1 MEDFYEKDVNEVIA
15 LTIKY
20 CWSLDER
27 DWESLSEVFSSD
39 AYAKYGVT
47 EHEGIDSIVER
58 CQKALLPLDFS
69 HHMVSNHMVEIEG
82 DKASCKCYFQAQ
94 HVRTS
99 AIGGDNFLIA
109 GKYEDELIRDNE
121 EWKITSRVLTK
132 IWTEGNEKVVN
143 P

>member
-1 MEDFYEKDVNEVIA
+1 VEDFYEKDVNEIIA

-20 CWSLDER
+20 CWALDER
-27 DWESLSEVFSSD
+27 DWESLSEVFS
-39 AYAKYGVT
+39 AEACAKLGST
-47 EHEGIDSIVER
+47 EHKGIKSIIER
-58 CQKALLPLDFS
+58 CQKALVPLDFS
-69 HHMVSNHMVEIEG
+69 HHMVSNHVVKIEG
-82 DKASCKCYFQAQ
+82 DKANCKCYFHAQ

-99 AIGGDNFLIA
+99 TPEGANFLIA
-109 GKYEDELIRDNE
+109 GKYEDKLTQIDE

>member
-1 MEDFYEKDVNEVIA
+1 MEDFSEKNINEIIS

-20 CWSLDER
+20 CWALDER

-47 EHEGIDSIVER
+47 EHKGIDSIIEK

-69 HHMVSNHMVEIEG
+69 HHMVSNHVVEIEG
-82 DKASCKCYFQAQ
+82 NEARCKCYFQAQ

-99 AIGGDNFLIA
+99 ASEGANFVIA
-109 GKYEDELIRDNE
+109 GKYEDKLIRVE
-121 EWKITSRVLTK
+121 EDWKITSRVLTK